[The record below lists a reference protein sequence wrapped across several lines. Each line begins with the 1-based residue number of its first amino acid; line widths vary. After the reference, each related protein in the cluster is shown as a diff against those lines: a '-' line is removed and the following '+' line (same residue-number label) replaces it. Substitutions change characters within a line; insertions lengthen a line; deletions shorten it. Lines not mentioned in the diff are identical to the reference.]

1 MKKILLLLAI
11 CGLMVACGEEAPTPT
26 TPSGPSVAK
35 TVVDGCYEIA
45 AQDLKWTTETE
56 YSDYNDKPRTIV
68 ELYLNV
74 SCLAEPAVPSYLNM
88 ELVDK
93 DGFVVYDMG
102 AASSLPAAGKK
113 SQVKFWEK
121 EYNKY
126 SREIDEILKQV
137 ASAQFTLT
145 PKN

>member
-11 CGLMVACGEEAPTPT
+11 CGLMVACGEEAPT

-56 YSDYNDKPRTIV
+56 YRDHSDKPRTIV

-74 SCLAEPAVPSYLNM
+74 SCLAEPAVPSYLKM

-93 DGFVVYDMG
+93 DGFVVFDMG
-102 AASSLPAAGKK
+102 DAGSLPAAGKK
-113 SQVKFWEK
+113 SQVKFSEK
-121 EYNKY
+121 EYGKY
-126 SREIDEILKQV
+126 SHEIDEILKQV